1 MDRAY
6 LDNAATTPLA
16 PAVREAMRPFLEEE
30 FGNPSSRHPL
40 GARASA
46 ALEAARRSV
55 AERVGARPEG
65 VVFTSGGTEAN
76 NLGVLGFARARRRHG
91 RGVVIGP
98 GEHAS
103 VQNAAAALADEGFS
117 VEQVRATAGG
127 GLDLDHLASLLDEHT
142 VLVSQMAVSNELGVV
157 HPVERVARLVRASA
171 PNAWLH
177 VDAVQALGKL
187 ELSLA
192 ALGAH
197 GLSISAHKIHGPKG
211 SGALVLA
218 PGVRPRPLLFG
229 GGQEHGLRS
238 GTENVAG
245 CVGMARAVE
254 LADDA
259 RPAADELWRRLRARL
274 AAGLAAVPGAR
285 LFAPPA
291 PAPVAAAIAPLV
303 LPGPPA
309 EVWMHHLE
317 VHGVL
322 TSVGSACH
330 AKKGAVSPA
339 LLALGLSKD
348 EAQRVL
354 RISLS
359 RDTTETEIDRLLRA
373 LETVH
378 ATLAAGTR

>member
-1 MDRAY
+1 MERAY

-16 PAVREAMRPFLEEE
+16 PEVREAMRPFLEAA

-40 GARASA
+40 GAQAAA
-46 ALEAARRSV
+46 ALEAARRTV
-55 AERVGARPEG
+55 AAHVGARPEG

-91 RGVVIGP
+91 TRVVIGP

-103 VQNAAAALADEGFS
+103 VRNAAAALADEGFG
-117 VEQVRATAGG
+117 VEHVRATAGG
-127 GLDLDHLASLLDEHT
+127 GLDLDHLASLLDERT

-157 HPVERVARLVRASA
+157 YPVERVARLVRANA

-177 VDAVQALGKL
+177 VDAVQALGKR
-187 ELSLA
+187 ELSLT

-197 GLSISAHKIHGPKG
+197 GISISAHKVHGPKG
-211 SGALVLA
+211 TGALVLA
-218 PGVRPRPLLFG
+218 PGVRPKPLFHG
-229 GGQEHGLRS
+229 GEQEHGLRA

-245 CVGMARAVE
+245 CAGMARAVE
-254 LADDA
+254 LADAA
-259 RPAADELWRRLRARL
+259 RPAAEQRWNALRARL
-274 AAGLAAVPGAR
+274 EAGLAAVPGAR
-285 LFAPPA
+285 LLALAPPC
-291 PAPVAAAIAPLV
+291 VAAIAPLV

-317 VHGVL
+317 VHGVM

-330 AKKGAVSPA
+330 AKQRAVSPA
-339 LLALGLSKD
+339 LLSLGLTKE

-354 RISLS
+354 RVSFA
-359 RDTTETEIDRLLRA
+359 RDTAEAEIERLLRA

-378 ATLAAGTR
+378 STLAARTR